1 MAAERVFT
9 IFEGPDKGFSFVVA
23 EKTLGLGREEG
34 RDVVLHD
41 DRASRLHAR
50 LIPDA
55 EGVSVADNNSSN
67 GTFVNGTLVKT
78 ARLQPGDVV
87 TIGNNRIVFGVEAP
101 PAQEEARRRPK
112 RAGEAREGVTT
123 EFLIEMPAVEVQR
136 AEVKLGEFLK
146 AVTEAATELA
156 ETRGLAVSVEAE
168 MEPDEVQIDANKLYG
183 GVAGA
188 LCELLKLLPT
198 VEELNCGTRNI
209 GILVLRYGY
218 DLPRQGFQVE
228 AICIGPA
235 IPAARIAPHIHEKAF
250 MDAREVARAHGG
262 TAEFLPRDSAE
273 TLMRIRLPYGPEMST
288 SPTLIRP

>member
-9 IFEGPDKGFSFVVA
+9 IFEGPDKGFSFAVSGKAV
-23 EKTLGLGREEG
+23 GLGREEG

-50 LIPDA
+50 IIPDD

-67 GTFVNGTLVKT
+67 GTFVNGALVKT
-78 ARLQPGDVV
+78 VRLQPGDVI
-87 TIGNNRIVFGVEAP
+87 TIGNNRIVFGVEP
-101 PAQEEARRRPK
+101 PTAQEEERRKPK
-112 RAGEAREGVTT
+112 RAGDARNGITT
-123 EFLIEMPAVEVQR
+123 EFLIEMPAVEIQR
-136 AEVKLGEFLK
+136 AEVRLGGFVK
-146 AVTEAATELA
+146 AISEAASELA

-168 MEPDEVQIDANKLYG
+168 MEPDEVQVDANKLYG
-183 GVAGA
+183 GMAGA

-198 VEELNCGTRNI
+198 VEELNAGTRNV
-209 GILVLRYGY
+209 GILALRYGY
-218 DLPRQGFQVE
+218 DMPRQGFQIE

-235 IPAARIAPHIHEKAF
+235 LPAVRIAPHLHEKPF
-250 MDAREVARAHGG
+250 MDAREVARAHAG
-262 TAEFLPRDSAE
+262 TAEFLPHDSPE